1 MLIYSIIFPII
12 SLIAIGLFYT
22 RFRKGKNSLTSF
34 IIWTVMW
41 IFVIIF
47 SIAPESSNIFAGL
60 FGISRGIDFI
70 IIVALVLL
78 FYMGARL
85 YSKLDKLEEDMN
97 KIVKELALNNEIRL
111 DDEEE

>member
-12 SLIAIGLFYT
+12 SLIAIGLFYS
-22 RFRKGKNSLTSF
+22 RFRKGKNSLSSF

-41 IFVIIF
+41 VFVIIF
-47 SIAPESSNIFAGL
+47 SIVPEASGIFAKI
-60 FGISRGIDFI
+60 FGISRGLDFI
-70 IIVALVLL
+70 VIVALVLL

-85 YSKLDKLEEDMN
+85 YTKMDKLEEDMN

-111 DDEEE
+111 HDEEE